1 MMTFERQ
8 TYFARIG
15 FHGEAAPTL
24 ETLQRIH
31 LLHTCSIPF
40 ENLDV
45 LLGRIIRIELDNVF
59 EKLVVAGRGGY
70 CYEQN
75 ALLRA
80 ALEDIGFEVEDLAAR
95 VLISQPLEMPPR
107 THRLLL
113 VTINQQRYLADV
125 GFGGKTLTSPL
136 RLETDIEQT
145 TAHGVYCLTHLAGDY
160 LLSIKQQ
167 NGWMP
172 LYRFDL
178 QPQYFSDFQVANHY
192 VSTWPESYFRHHLM
206 VCLHKPDGTTLT
218 LSDRQF
224 SGEQREEMGDE
235 RAMYQLL
242 QETFG
247 LRLDHEQYGISLAEF
262 SPICPK

>member
-1 MMTFERQ
+1 MTFERQ

-15 FHGEAAPTL
+15 FQAKAVPTL

-45 LLGRIIRIELDNVF
+45 LLGRTIRLELDNVF

-95 VLISQPLEMPPR
+95 VLITQPPEMPPR

-136 RLETDIEQT
+136 RLETDVEQP
-145 TAHGVYCLTHLAGDY
+145 TAHGVYRLTHLESDY
-160 LLSIKQQ
+160 LLSIKQPD
-167 NGWMP
+167 GWMP

-178 QPQYFSDFQVANHY
+178 QPQYFSDFQVSNHY
-192 VSTWPESYFRHHLM
+192 VSTWPESYFRHHLI
-206 VCLHKPDGTTLT
+206 VCLHKTDGTTLT

-224 SGEQREEMGDE
+224 SDEQREEIGGE

-242 QETFG
+242 QEKFG
-247 LRLDHEQYGISLAEF
+247 LRLDHGQHGISVAEF
-262 SPICPK
+262 TAICPK

>member
-1 MMTFERQ
+1 MTFDRQ
-8 TYFARIG
+8 AYFARIG
-15 FHGEAAPTL
+15 FDGEATPTL

-31 LLHTCSIPF
+31 LMHSCSIPF

-45 LLGRIIRIELDNVF
+45 LLGRTIKLELDNVF

-80 ALEDIGFEVEDLAAR
+80 ALQDIGFDVEDLGGR
-95 VLISQPLEMPPR
+95 VLITQPPEMPPR

-136 RLETDIEQT
+136 RLETDVEQP
-145 TAHGVYCLTHLAGDY
+145 TAHGVYRLTHLEGDY
-160 LLSIKQQ
+160 LLSLKLQDE
-167 NGWMP
+167 WLP

-192 VSTWPESYFRHHLM
+192 VSTWPESHFRHHLM
-206 VCLHKPDGTTLT
+206 LCLHKTDGTTMT
-218 LSDRQF
+218 LSNRQF
-224 SGEQREEMGDE
+224 NNGQQRQEINDE
-235 RAMYQLL
+235 AELYRIL
-242 QETFG
+242 QDVFG
-247 LRLDHEQYGISLAEF
+247 LRLDQAPHGISLDAF
-262 SPICPK
+262 AAICPK

>member
-15 FHGEAAPTL
+15 FQAKAVPTL

-45 LLGRIIRIELDNVF
+45 LLGRTIRLELDNVF

-95 VLISQPLEMPPR
+95 VLITQPPEMPPR

-136 RLETDIEQT
+136 RLETDVEQP
-145 TAHGVYCLTHLAGDY
+145 TAHGVYRLTHLESDY
-160 LLSIKQQ
+160 LLSIKQPD
-167 NGWMP
+167 GWMP

-206 VCLHKPDGTTLT
+206 VCLHKTDGTTLT

-224 SGEQREEMGDE
+224 SGEQREEIGDE

-242 QETFG
+242 QEKFG
-247 LRLDHEQYGISLAEF
+247 LRLDHGQHGISVAEF
-262 SPICPK
+262 TAICPK

>member
-15 FHGEAAPTL
+15 FQAKAVPTL

-45 LLGRIIRIELDNVF
+45 LLGRTIRLELDNVF

-95 VLISQPLEMPPR
+95 VLITQPPEMPPR

-136 RLETDIEQT
+136 RLETDVEQP
-145 TAHGVYCLTHLAGDY
+145 TAHGVYRLTHLESDY

-167 NGWMP
+167 DDWMP

-206 VCLHKPDGTTLT
+206 VCLHKTDGTTLT

-224 SGEQREEMGDE
+224 SGEQREEIGDE

-242 QETFG
+242 QEKFG
-247 LRLDHEQYGISLAEF
+247 LRLDHGQHGISLAEF
-262 SPICPK
+262 TAICPK

>member
-1 MMTFERQ
+1 MMTFDRQ

-15 FHGEAAPTL
+15 FHGEAVPTL
-24 ETLQRIH
+24 ETLQHIH

-40 ENLDV
+40 ENLDA
-45 LLGRIIRIELDNVF
+45 LLSRTIRLELDNVF

-80 ALEDIGFEVEDLAAR
+80 ALEDIGFGVEDLAAR
-95 VLISQPLEMPPR
+95 VLITQPPEMPAR

-113 VTINQQRYLADV
+113 VTINKQRYLADV

-136 RLETDIEQT
+136 RLETDVEQP
-145 TAHGVYCLTHLAGDY
+145 TAHGVYRLTHLDGDY
-160 LLSIKQQ
+160 LLSMKQQ
-167 NGWMP
+167 DGWMS

-192 VSTWPESYFRHHLM
+192 VSTWPESHFRHHLM
-206 VCLHKPDGTTLT
+206 LCLHKPDGTTLT
-218 LSDRQF
+218 LSNRQF
-224 SGEQREEMGDE
+224 SGEQREDMADE
-235 RAMYQLL
+235 RAVYQLL
-242 QETFG
+242 QEKFG
-247 LRLDHEQYGISLAEF
+247 LRLDHEQYGISFDEF
-262 SPICPK
+262 ASICPK

>member
-15 FHGEAAPTL
+15 FQAKAVPTF
-24 ETLQRIH
+24 ETLQHIH

-45 LLGRIIRIELDNVF
+45 LLGRTIRLELDNVF

-95 VLISQPLEMPPR
+95 VLITQPPEMPPR

-136 RLETDIEQT
+136 RLETDVEQP
-145 TAHGVYCLTHLAGDY
+145 TAHGVYRLTHLESDY
-160 LLSIKQQ
+160 LLSIKQPD
-167 NGWMP
+167 GWMP

-206 VCLHKPDGTTLT
+206 VCLHKTDGTTLT

-224 SGEQREEMGDE
+224 SGEQREEIGDE

-242 QETFG
+242 QEKFG
-247 LRLDHEQYGISLAEF
+247 LRLDHGQHGISVAEF
-262 SPICPK
+262 TAICPK

>member
-15 FHGEAAPTL
+15 FQAKAVPTF

-45 LLGRIIRIELDNVF
+45 LLGRTIRLELDNVF

-75 ALLRA
+75 ALLRS

-95 VLISQPLEMPPR
+95 VLITQPPEMPPR

-136 RLETDIEQT
+136 RLETDIEQP
-145 TAHGVYCLTHLAGDY
+145 TAHGVYRLTHLESDY
-160 LLSIKQQ
+160 LLSIKQPDV
-167 NGWMP
+167 WMP

-206 VCLHKPDGTTLT
+206 VCLHKTDGTTLT

-224 SGEQREEMGDE
+224 SGEQREEIGDE

-242 QETFG
+242 QEKFG
-247 LRLDHEQYGISLAEF
+247 LRLDHGQHGISVAEF
-262 SPICPK
+262 TAICPK

>member
-1 MMTFERQ
+1 MMIFDRQ

-15 FHGEAAPTL
+15 FHGGAVPTL
-24 ETLQRIH
+24 ETLQHIH

-40 ENLDV
+40 ENLDA
-45 LLGRIIRIELDNVF
+45 LLGRTIRLELDNVF

-80 ALEDIGFEVEDLAAR
+80 ALEDIGFDVEDLAAR
-95 VLISQPLEMPPR
+95 VLITQSPEMPAR

-136 RLETDIEQT
+136 RLETDVEQP
-145 TAHGVYCLTHLAGDY
+145 TAHGVYRLGHLDGDY

-167 NGWMP
+167 DGWMP

-206 VCLHKPDGTTLT
+206 LCLHKPDGTTLT
-218 LSDRQF
+218 LSNRQF
-224 SGEQREEMGDE
+224 SGEQREEMVDE
-235 RAMYQLL
+235 RAVYQLL
-242 QETFG
+242 QEKFG
-247 LRLDHEQYGISLAEF
+247 LRLDHEQYGISFDEF
-262 SPICPK
+262 APICPK

>member
-1 MMTFERQ
+1 MTFDRQ
-8 TYFARIG
+8 AYFARIG
-15 FHGEAAPTL
+15 FDGEATPTL

-31 LLHTCSIPF
+31 LMHSCSIPF

-45 LLGRIIRIELDNVF
+45 LLGRTIKLELDNVF

-80 ALEDIGFEVEDLAAR
+80 ALQDIGFDVEDLGGR
-95 VLISQPLEMPPR
+95 VLITQPPEMPPR

-136 RLETDIEQT
+136 RLETDVEQP
-145 TAHGVYCLTHLAGDY
+145 TAHGVYRLTHLEGDY
-160 LLSIKQQ
+160 LLSLKQQ
-167 NGWMP
+167 DEWLP

-206 VCLHKPDGTTLT
+206 LCLHKTDGTTIT
-218 LSDRQF
+218 LSNRQF
-224 SGEQREEMGDE
+224 NNGQQRQEINDE
-235 RAMYQLL
+235 AELYRIL
-242 QETFG
+242 QDVFG
-247 LRLDHEQYGISLAEF
+247 LRLDQAPHGISLDAF
-262 SPICPK
+262 AAICPK

>member
-15 FHGEAAPTL
+15 FQAKAVPTL

-45 LLGRIIRIELDNVF
+45 LLGRTIRLELDNVF

-95 VLISQPLEMPPR
+95 VLITQPPEMPPR

-136 RLETDIEQT
+136 RLETDVEQP
-145 TAHGVYCLTHLAGDY
+145 TAHGVYRLTHLESDY
-160 LLSIKQQ
+160 LLSIKQPD
-167 NGWMP
+167 GWMP

-206 VCLHKPDGTTLT
+206 VCLHKTDGTTLT

-224 SGEQREEMGDE
+224 SGEQREEIGDE
-235 RAMYQLL
+235 RATYQLL
-242 QETFG
+242 QEKFG
-247 LRLDHEQYGISLAEF
+247 LRLDHGQQGISVAEF
-262 SPICPK
+262 TAICPK

>member
-15 FHGEAAPTL
+15 FQAKAVPTL

-45 LLGRIIRIELDNVF
+45 LLGRTIRLELDNVF

-95 VLISQPLEMPPR
+95 VLITQPPEMPPR
-107 THRLLL
+107 THRLLQ

-136 RLETDIEQT
+136 RLETDVEQP
-145 TAHGVYCLTHLAGDY
+145 TAHGVYRLTHLESDY

-167 NGWMP
+167 DDWMP

-206 VCLHKPDGTTLT
+206 VCLHKTDGTTLT

-224 SGEQREEMGDE
+224 SGEQREEIGDE
-235 RAMYQLL
+235 RATYQLL
-242 QETFG
+242 QEKFG
-247 LRLDHEQYGISLAEF
+247 LRLDHGQHGISVAEF
-262 SPICPK
+262 TAICPK

>member
-15 FHGEAAPTL
+15 FQAKAVPTL

-45 LLGRIIRIELDNVF
+45 LLGRTIRLELDNVF

-95 VLISQPLEMPPR
+95 VLITQPPEMPPR

-136 RLETDIEQT
+136 RLETDVEQL
-145 TAHGVYCLTHLAGDY
+145 TAHGVYRLTHLESDY
-160 LLSIKQQ
+160 LLSIKQPD
-167 NGWMP
+167 GWMP

-206 VCLHKPDGTTLT
+206 VCLHKTDGTTLT

-224 SGEQREEMGDE
+224 SGEQREEIGDE

-242 QETFG
+242 QEKFG
-247 LRLDHEQYGISLAEF
+247 LRLDHGQHGISVAEF
-262 SPICPK
+262 TAICPK

>member
-15 FHGEAAPTL
+15 FQAKAVPTL

-45 LLGRIIRIELDNVF
+45 LLGRTIRLELDNVF

-95 VLISQPLEMPPR
+95 VLITQPPEMPPR

-113 VTINQQRYLADV
+113 VSINQQRYLADV

-136 RLETDIEQT
+136 RLETDVEQP
-145 TAHGVYCLTHLAGDY
+145 TAHGVYRLTHLESDY
-160 LLSIKQQ
+160 LLSIKQPD
-167 NGWMP
+167 GWMP

-206 VCLHKPDGTTLT
+206 VCLHKTDGTTLT

-242 QETFG
+242 QEKFG
-247 LRLDHEQYGISLAEF
+247 LRLDHGQHGMSVAEF
-262 SPICPK
+262 TAICPK

>member
-1 MMTFERQ
+1 MTFDRQ
-8 TYFARIG
+8 AYFARID
-15 FHGEAAPTL
+15 FDGEATPTL

-31 LLHTCSIPF
+31 LMHSCSIPF

-45 LLGRIIRIELDNVF
+45 LLGRTIKLELDNVF
-59 EKLVVAGRGGY
+59 EKLVVAWRGGY

-80 ALEDIGFEVEDLAAR
+80 ALEDIGFAVEDLGAR
-95 VLISQPLEMPPR
+95 VLIAQPPEMPPR

-136 RLETDIEQT
+136 RLETDVEQL
-145 TAHGVYCLTHLAGDY
+145 TAHGIYRLTHLDGDY

-167 NGWMP
+167 DEWIP

-192 VSTWPESYFRHHLM
+192 VSTWPESHFRHHLM
-206 VCLHKPDGTTLT
+206 LCLHNIDGTTMT
-218 LSDRQF
+218 LNNRQF
-224 SGEQREEMGDE
+224 NNGQQRQDIKDE
-235 RAMYQLL
+235 AELYRIL
-242 QETFG
+242 QDVFG
-247 LRLDHEQYGISLAEF
+247 LHLNHAQHGISLDEF
-262 SPICPK
+262 AAIYPK

>member
-1 MMTFERQ
+1 MIFDRQ
-8 TYFARIG
+8 AYFARIG
-15 FHGEAAPTL
+15 FNGEAVPTL

-31 LLHTCSIPF
+31 LMHTCAIPF

-45 LLGRIIRIELDNVF
+45 LLGRTIRLELDNVF
-59 EKLVVAGRGGY
+59 EKLVIAGRGGY

-80 ALEDIGFEVEDLAAR
+80 ALQDIGFEVEDLGAR
-95 VLISQPLEMPPR
+95 VLIAQPPEMPPR

-136 RLETDIEQT
+136 RLETDVEQR
-145 TAHGVYCLTHLAGDY
+145 TAHGTYRLTHLDGDY

-167 NGWMP
+167 DEWLS

-192 VSTWPESYFRHHLM
+192 VSTWPESHFRHHLM
-206 VCLHKPDGTTLT
+206 LCLHKTDGTTIA

-224 SGEQREEMGDE
+224 NDGQQRQDIDDDARLYRM
-235 RAMYQLL
+235 L
-242 QETFG
+242 QEIFG
-247 LRLDHEQYGISLAEF
+247 LHLNHAQHGISLDEF
-262 SPICPK
+262 AAVCPK

>member
-15 FHGEAAPTL
+15 FQEKAVPTL

-45 LLGRIIRIELDNVF
+45 LLGRTIRLELDNVF

-80 ALEDIGFEVEDLAAR
+80 ALEDIGFDVEDLAAR
-95 VLISQPLEMPPR
+95 VLITQPPEMPPR

-136 RLETDIEQT
+136 RLETDVEQP
-145 TAHGVYCLTHLAGDY
+145 TAQGVYRLTHLESDY

-167 NGWMP
+167 DDWMP

-206 VCLHKPDGTTLT
+206 VCLHKTDGTTLT

-224 SGEQREEMGDE
+224 SGEQREEIGDE
-235 RAMYQLL
+235 RATYQLL
-242 QETFG
+242 QEKFG
-247 LRLDHEQYGISLAEF
+247 LRLDHGQHGMSVAEF
-262 SPICPK
+262 TAISPK

>member
-15 FHGEAAPTL
+15 FQAKAVPTL

-45 LLGRIIRIELDNVF
+45 LLGRTIRLELDNVF

-95 VLISQPLEMPPR
+95 VLITQPPEMPPR

-136 RLETDIEQT
+136 RLETDVEQP
-145 TAHGVYCLTHLAGDY
+145 TAHGVYRLTHLESDY
-160 LLSIKQQ
+160 LLSIKQPD
-167 NGWMP
+167 GWMP

-206 VCLHKPDGTTLT
+206 VCLHKTDGTTLT

-224 SGEQREEMGDE
+224 SGEQREEIGDE
-235 RAMYQLL
+235 RATYQLL
-242 QETFG
+242 QEKFG
-247 LRLDHEQYGISLAEF
+247 LRLDHGQHGISVAEF
-262 SPICPK
+262 TAICPK

>member
-15 FHGEAAPTL
+15 FQAKAVPTL

-45 LLGRIIRIELDNVF
+45 LLGRTIRLELDNVF

-95 VLISQPLEMPPR
+95 VLITQPPEMPPR

-113 VTINQQRYLADV
+113 VSINQQRYLADV

-136 RLETDIEQT
+136 RLETDVEQP
-145 TAHGVYCLTHLAGDY
+145 TAHGVYRLTHLESDY
-160 LLSIKQQ
+160 LLSIKQPD
-167 NGWMP
+167 GWMP

-206 VCLHKPDGTTLT
+206 VCLHKTDGTTLT

-224 SGEQREEMGDE
+224 SGEQREEIGDE
-235 RAMYQLL
+235 RATYQLL
-242 QETFG
+242 QEKFG
-247 LRLDHEQYGISLAEF
+247 LRLDHGQHGMSVAEF
-262 SPICPK
+262 TAICPK